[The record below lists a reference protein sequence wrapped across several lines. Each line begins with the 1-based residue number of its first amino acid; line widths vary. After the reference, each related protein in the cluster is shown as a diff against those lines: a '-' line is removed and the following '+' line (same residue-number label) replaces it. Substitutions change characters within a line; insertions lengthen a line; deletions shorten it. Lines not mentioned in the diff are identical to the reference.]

1 MAGEFEH
8 IKGKGNRFTSDN
20 QPTNRG
26 RKPKLYTIA
35 KKSYGITLDEFKEV
49 VNYLWQLP
57 KDEVKEIAE
66 KDDTPIWM
74 ANVCRSLYKD
84 TAKGVMNT
92 LRELVQLM
100 FGKELTTRVDVTTN
114 GKDIGRQIRM
124 EDTTCIQLLTNK
136 RPTHI
141 AGLTAGGGWQ
151 DNESVS
157 LRDFRLNHI
166 IHDARTRLLA
176 SPWGVN

>member
-1 MAGEFEH
+1 
-8 IKGKGNRFTSDN
+8 
-20 QPTNRG
+20 
-26 RKPKLYTIA
+26 
-35 KKSYGITLDEFKEV
+35 
-49 VNYLWQLP
+49 
-57 KDEVKEIAE
+57 
-66 KDDTPIWM
+66 M

-84 TAKGVMNT
+84 TTKGVMNT

-100 FGKELTTRVDVTTN
+100 FGKELTTKIDVTTN
-114 GKDIGRQIRM
+114 GKDIRQQIRM

-157 LRDFRLNHI
+157 LRDFRLNLI

>member
-8 IKGKGNRFTSDN
+8 IRGKGNRFTSDN
-20 QPTNRG
+20 QPLNRG

-57 KDEVKEIAE
+57 KDEVKKIAE
-66 KDDTPIWM
+66 RGDTPIWM

-92 LRELVQLM
+92 LRELL
-100 FGKELTTRVDVTTN
+100 
-114 GKDIGRQIRM
+114 
-124 EDTTCIQLLTNK
+124 
-136 RPTHI
+136 P
-141 AGLTAGGGWQ
+141 
-151 DNESVS
+151 
-157 LRDFRLNHI
+157 
-166 IHDARTRLLA
+166 
-176 SPWGVN
+176 

>member
-1 MAGEFEH
+1 MANKRIVEDGMST
-8 IKGKGNRFTSDN
+8 RFTSEN
-20 QPTNRG
+20 QPQRSG

-57 KDEVKEIAE
+57 KDEVRKIAE

-92 LRELVQLM
+92 LRELIQLM
-100 FGKELTTRVDVTTN
+100 FGKELTTKIDVTTN
-114 GKDIGRQIRM
+114 GKDIGQQIIFSPTPLT
-124 EDTTCIQLLTNK
+124 EQDIKDIKEIQNGTQEGSGDTGISET
-136 RPTHI
+136 
-141 AGLTAGGGWQ
+141 
-151 DNESVS
+151 
-157 LRDFRLNHI
+157 
-166 IHDARTRLLA
+166 
-176 SPWGVN
+176 

>member
-1 MAGEFEH
+1 MSSYEY

-114 GKDIGRQIRM
+114 GKDIGQQIIFSPTPLTERDIK
-124 EDTTCIQLLTNK
+124 EIKEIQDGNQESGGDTGI
-136 RPTHI
+136 PE
-141 AGLTAGGGWQ
+141 A
-151 DNESVS
+151 
-157 LRDFRLNHI
+157 
-166 IHDARTRLLA
+166 
-176 SPWGVN
+176 

>member
-1 MAGEFEH
+1 MSSYEY

-20 QPTNRG
+20 QPLNRG

-35 KKSYGITLDEFKEV
+35 KKSYGISLDEFREV

-57 KDEVKEIAE
+57 KDEVREIAE
-66 KDDTPIWM
+66 RGDTPIWM

-84 TAKGVMNT
+84 TSKGVMNT

-114 GKDIGRQIRM
+114 GKDIGQQIIFSPTPLT
-124 EDTTCIQLLTNK
+124 EQDIKEIKEIQDGNQESGGDTGISE
-136 RPTHI
+136 
-141 AGLTAGGGWQ
+141 A
-151 DNESVS
+151 
-157 LRDFRLNHI
+157 
-166 IHDARTRLLA
+166 
-176 SPWGVN
+176 

>member
-1 MAGEFEH
+1 MSSYEY

-20 QPTNRG
+20 QPLNRG

-35 KKSYGITLDEFKEV
+35 KKSYGISLDEFREV

-57 KDEVKEIAE
+57 KDEVREIAE
-66 KDDTPIWM
+66 RGDTPIWM

-84 TAKGVMNT
+84 TSKGVMNT

-114 GKDIGRQIRM
+114 GKDIGQRLVFSPTPLTEQDIK
-124 EDTTCIQLLTNK
+124 EIKEIQHGDEEGGSDTGISE
-136 RPTHI
+136 
-141 AGLTAGGGWQ
+141 A
-151 DNESVS
+151 
-157 LRDFRLNHI
+157 
-166 IHDARTRLLA
+166 
-176 SPWGVN
+176 

>member
-1 MAGEFEH
+1 MSSYDY

-20 QPTNRG
+20 QPPNRG

-35 KKSYGITLDEFKEV
+35 KKSYGISLDEFKEV

-66 KDDTPIWM
+66 RGDTPIWM

-92 LRELVQLM
+92 LRELIQLM
-100 FGKELTTRVDVTTN
+100 FGKEMTTKVDVTTN
-114 GKDIGRQIRM
+114 GKDIGQQLIFSPTPLT
-124 EDTTCIQLLTNK
+124 EQDIKEIKDIQN
-136 RPTHI
+136 
-141 AGLTAGGGWQ
+141 GNEEGGTDPGIS
-151 DNESVS
+151 E
-157 LRDFRLNHI
+157 
-166 IHDARTRLLA
+166 T
-176 SPWGVN
+176 

>member
-8 IKGKGNRFTSDN
+8 IRGKGNRFTSDN

-35 KKSYGITLDEFKEV
+35 KKSYGISLDEFREV

-57 KDEVKEIAE
+57 KDEVREIAE
-66 KDDTPIWM
+66 RGDTPIWM

-84 TAKGVMNT
+84 TSKGVMNT

-100 FGKELTTRVDVTTN
+100 FGKELATRVDVTTN
-114 GKDIGRQIRM
+114 GKDIGQRLVFSPTPLTEQDIK
-124 EDTTCIQLLTNK
+124 EIKEIQHGDEEGGSDTGI
-136 RPTHI
+136 PE
-141 AGLTAGGGWQ
+141 A
-151 DNESVS
+151 
-157 LRDFRLNHI
+157 
-166 IHDARTRLLA
+166 
-176 SPWGVN
+176 